1 VKGVDLTL
9 MALAKK
15 TTAGLFFYHNDP
27 AGTPMAMTNR
37 NMAIIWEA
45 DYKPF
50 GEEQIITALKENNR
64 MFVGKEKDKETG
76 LYYFGARYM
85 NDKIGRFISV
95 DPIGPIDEK
104 TGKVNEKML
113 LNPQRLN
120 RYAYGLNN
128 PYRYVDRDGMW
139 GEDVHSGIGNV
150 KYGTYI
156 WARKVGF
163 SDKDAKIIAKGN
175 NATDAGPWSN
185 WLPLLGDQSRHFNQ
199 PYLFPKG
206 IGDTRDYWAN
216 VEFQRALKYAK
227 EGDYEAA
234 LGHLGKGLHSLQDK
248 YAHGDWDTGAL
259 GLAAHPP
266 SYDDW
271 NNPRNKEA
279 AEATFKG
286 TMEYLKKFKEQTK

>member
-1 VKGVDLTL
+1 MKRR
-9 MALAKK
+9 
-15 TTAGLFFYHNDP
+15 
-27 AGTPMAMTNR
+27 TN
-37 NMAIIWEA
+37 NFHIVA
-45 DYKPF
+45 
-50 GEEQIITALKENNR
+50 
-64 MFVGKEKDKETG
+64 V
-76 LYYFGARYM
+76 
-85 NDKIGRFISV
+85 
-95 DPIGPIDEK
+95 DEK

-139 GEDVHSGIGNV
+139 GEDVHSGIDNYQKG
-150 KYGTYI
+150 YGTYY
-156 WARKVGF
+156 WARQVGF
-163 SDKDAKIIAKGN
+163 SDKEARIIARGN

-199 PYLFPKG
+199 PYLFSKG

-227 EGDYEAA
+227 EGNYEAA

-271 NNPRNKEA
+271 NNPKNKEA

-286 TMEYLKKFKEQTK
+286 TMEYLKKFMEYLKKFKEQTK

>member
-1 VKGVDLTL
+1 MGEDGLMKTL
-9 MALAKK
+9 
-15 TTAGLFFYHNDP
+15 AG
-27 AGTPMAMTNR
+27 ATN
-37 NMAIIWEA
+37 N
-45 DYKPF
+45 K
-50 GEEQIITALKENNR
+50 Q
-64 MFVGKEKDKETG
+64 FVRKEKDKETG

-95 DPIGPIDEK
+95 DPIGPVDEK

-139 GEDVHSGIGNV
+139 GEDVHSGIDNYQKG
-150 KYGTYI
+150 YGTYY
-156 WARKVGF
+156 WARQAGF
-163 SDKDAKIIAKGN
+163 SDKEARIIARGN

-199 PYLFPKG
+199 PYLFSKG

-227 EGDYEAA
+227 EGNYEAA
-234 LGHLGKGLHSLQDK
+234 LGHLGV
-248 YAHGDWDTGAL
+248 
-259 GLAAHPP
+259 P
-266 SYDDW
+266 SHI
-271 NNPRNKEA
+271 NL
-279 AEATFKG
+279 T
-286 TMEYLKKFKEQTK
+286 